1 MTDAELCRKYA
12 YEARELAERSA
23 SAVDRAAWLKVAET
37 WMNLARQSAVRWAPE
52 PLELQAGRVVSV
64 QN

>member
-52 PLELQAGRVVSV
+52 PLELQF
-64 QN
+64 